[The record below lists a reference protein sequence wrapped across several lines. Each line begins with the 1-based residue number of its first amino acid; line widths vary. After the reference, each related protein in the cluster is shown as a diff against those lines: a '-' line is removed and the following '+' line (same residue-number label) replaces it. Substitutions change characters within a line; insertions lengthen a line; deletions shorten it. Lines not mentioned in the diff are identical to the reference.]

1 MRQLRL
7 ALCEKTDKKMQ
18 TLILALIGIGIA
30 LLIFL
35 SYFFFGQFSPE
46 PSTQNADWGA
56 FGSYFGGIAG
66 PVFTFISALFIA
78 ATIRQQREEMTK
90 QDMLR
95 YLMKIDD
102 DISHLLTR
110 RIHVGNDRYVELGDM
125 VSGIESP
132 AEFHAPSYKAAL
144 EKLLKL
150 TASYCEAIALYRAN
164 VDGYFIFKAYQQ
176 RARELVAYLGE
187 KTKYLNQMAGPTLG
201 FCKLH
206 IEGASDA

>member
-1 MRQLRL
+1 MH
-7 ALCEKTDKKMQ
+7 
-18 TLILALIGIGIA
+18 TLLLVLVGFGMA
-30 LLIFL
+30 LLIFA
-35 SYFFFGQFSPE
+35 SYFFLGQFSPV
-46 PSTQNADWGA
+46 PSMENADWGA

-66 PVFTFISALFIA
+66 PAFTFLSALFIA
-78 ATIRQQREEMTK
+78 ATIRQQRQEMIK

-110 RIHVGNDRYVELGDM
+110 EIHVGNNRFVELGDM

-132 AEFHAPSYKAAL
+132 AGFHEPSYKAAL
-144 EKLLKL
+144 EKLLRL

-187 KTKYLNQMAGPTLG
+187 RTKYLNQMAGPTLG

-206 IEGASDA
+206 IEGSSDA